1 MAVPVW
7 VPGQVLAASDVNT
20 WFVPLAA
27 VKTVDQSVTSSTT
40 LVNDNVLA
48 VPVAASSTYEFRLF
62 CWFQA
67 AAGGDFKFQFAG
79 PAGATMGYNCVHN
92 EGGATGLTNSTITYG
107 LGSATTGAGGGAGVN
122 EALSAAGVLV
132 VVGTS
137 GTLQLTWA
145 QGTSSGT
152 ATILKATS
160 HLVLRRVA

>member
-79 PAGATMGYNCVHN
+79 PAGEPTRLLL
-92 EGGATGLTNSTITYG
+92 TG
-107 LGSATTGAGGGAGVN
+107 
-122 EALSAAGVLV
+122 
-132 VVGTS
+132 
-137 GTLQLTWA
+137 WDR
-145 QGTSSGT
+145 
-152 ATILKATS
+152 
-160 HLVLRRVA
+160 LRRGLAVALALTKL